1 MKVFQTVRD
10 TWMISETTRL
20 FGLTLTE
27 TGRITAPEGK
37 LVTLVY
43 NGENIP
49 LLPGQYEG
57 DVVLEVT
64 DAIRY
69 QDTAFRAAVA
79 LVDGKYVPEQSVTA
93 AAVGGSVQD
102 GRISGISV
110 TSMEEAVNG
119 IYASIPENG
128 EAVIEHACPTR
139 LGNGGNDFIGYAL
152 PAFPS

>member
-1 MKVFQTVRD
+1 MKVFQTVHD

-27 TGRITAPEGK
+27 NGRITAPEGK

-69 QDTAFRAAVA
+69 QDTDFRAAVA

-93 AAVGGSVQD
+93 AAVATNSIALAFWNRKKRGDPLFLRLNSAV
-102 GRISGISV
+102 
-110 TSMEEAVNG
+110 EAFLLPVKP
-119 IYASIPENG
+119 YARAE
-128 EAVIEHACPTR
+128 
-139 LGNGGNDFIGYAL
+139 
-152 PAFPS
+152 